1 MLKAWHLPVAPFIKV
16 QQDRLFITLWLS
28 GESLP
33 QRITLRAE
41 EDNEELS
48 LPMQRLRQAPQPG
61 VVAWRGE
68 ISLASGQP
76 RRRYSFKLLWADHQ
90 RWFTPQGF
98 TRFPPARLEQ
108 FAIDLPD
115 AGPQWVADQV
125 FYQIFPD
132 RFARSAARDA
142 DQDAVY
148 YHHAAG
154 REIVRKA
161 WDDPLTGEAGGST
174 FYGGDLDGIS
184 EKLPYLK
191 QLGVTALYLNPV
203 FAAPSVHKYD
213 TEDYRRVDPQF
224 GGDAALLRLRHN
236 TQRAGM
242 RMILDGVFNHTGD
255 SHPWFDR
262 HQQGSGGAGHD
273 PDSPWRDWF
282 TFSEEGQAH
291 NWLGYA
297 SLPKLDYRSTSLV
310 NEIYAGEDSIVR
322 HWLKAPWSMDGWRLD
337 VVHMLGEGGGARNN
351 LQHIAGITQAAK
363 QAQPEA
369 FVFGEHFGD
378 ARQWLQAD
386 AEDAAMNYRG
396 FTFPIWGFLANTD
409 ISYDP
414 QKIDAQTC
422 MAWMDNYRAGL
433 SHQQQLRMFNQLDS
447 HDTARFKSLLGKDV
461 ARLPLAVVWLFSW
474 PGVPC
479 IYYGDEVGVD
489 GNNDPFCRKPFP
501 WDPALQDTQLL
512 ALYQRMAKLRKAHQ
526 ALRYGGCQ
534 VIYAED
540 NVVVF
545 VRVYKQQRVLVAIN
559 RGEACEV
566 VIEDSPLLNV
576 AGLDAAGGRRRL
588 PGRGADPPGHLRQRL
603 VRPLMVELA
612 QQVAAEERLPPP
624 ALSQPIIPAAP
635 GHIGNILFPPAGD
648 AFLHQ
653 TAFYQPRASDM
664 ARQKAAAQ
672 PGAQ

>member
-363 QAQPEA
+363 QAQQKA

-534 VIYAED
+534 VVYAED

-576 AGLDAAGGRRRL
+576 AGWTLQEGAGAFQDGVLTLPAISANVWSGR
-588 PGRGADPPGHLRQRL
+588 
-603 VRPLMVELA
+603 
-612 QQVAAEERLPPP
+612 
-624 ALSQPIIPAAP
+624 
-635 GHIGNILFPPAGD
+635 
-648 AFLHQ
+648 
-653 TAFYQPRASDM
+653 
-664 ARQKAAAQ
+664 
-672 PGAQ
+672 

>member
-1 MLKAWHLPVAPFIKV
+1 MLKAWHLPVAPFIKE
-16 QQDRLFITLWLS
+16 QQERLVITLWLS
-28 GESLP
+28 GETMP

-48 LPMQRLRQAPQPG
+48 LPMQRLRQSPHAD

-68 ISLASGQP
+68 INLMNGQP
-76 RRRYSFKLLWADHQ
+76 RRRYSFKLLWADRQ
-90 RWFTPQGF
+90 LWFTPQGF
-98 TRFPPARLEQ
+98 QRFPPARLEQ
-108 FAIDLPD
+108 FAVDVPD
-115 AGPQWVADQV
+115 SGPQWVPDQV

-132 RFARSAARDA
+132 RFARSEAREA
-142 DQDAVY
+142 GQDEVY

-154 REIVRKA
+154 QDIVLKA
-161 WDDPLTGEAGGST
+161 WDEPLTGEAGGST

-203 FAAPSVHKYD
+203 FVAPSVHKYD
-213 TEDYRRVDPQF
+213 TADYRRVDPQF

-236 TQRAGM
+236 TQREGM
-242 RMILDGVFNHTGD
+242 RLILDGVFNHTGD

-262 HQQGSGGAGHD
+262 HQQASNGACHQ
-273 PDSPWRDWF
+273 PDSPWREWF
-282 TFSEEGQAH
+282 NFSPDGVAH

-297 SLPKLDYRSTSLV
+297 SLPKLDYRSSSLV
-310 NEIYAGEDSIVR
+310 NEIYAGEDSVVR

-337 VVHMLGEGGGARNN
+337 VVHMLGEDGGARNN
-351 LQHIAGITQAAK
+351 LRHIAGITQAAK
-363 QAQPEA
+363 REQPEA

-396 FTFPIWGFLANTD
+396 FTFPLWGFLANTD

-414 QKIDAQTC
+414 QHIDAQTC

-461 ARLPLAVVWLFSW
+461 ARLPLAVVWLFCW

-501 WDPALQDTQLL
+501 WDPALQDENLL
-512 ALYQRMAKLRKAHQ
+512 ALYKRMTTLRKGHQ

-559 RGEACEV
+559 RGHACEV
-566 VIEDSPLLNV
+566 VIDASPLLE
-576 AGLDAAGGRRRL
+576 GKTW
-588 PGRGADPPGHLRQRL
+588 QRK
-603 VRPLMVELA
+603 E
-612 QQVAAEERLPPP
+612 
-624 ALSQPIIPAAP
+624 
-635 GHIGNILFPPAGD
+635 GAGD
-648 AFLHQ
+648 MHDDVLSLPAIS
-653 TAFYQPRASDM
+653 ASVWCS
-664 ARQKAAAQ
+664 R
-672 PGAQ
+672 

>member
-115 AGPQWVADQV
+115 AGPQWVVDQV

-132 RFARSAARDA
+132 RFARSAAREA

-161 WDDPLTGEAGGST
+161 WDEPLTGEAGGST

-262 HQQGSGGAGHD
+262 HQQGSGGAGHY

-363 QAQPEA
+363 QTQPEA

-386 AEDAAMNYRG
+386 AEDSAMNYRG

-422 MAWMDNYRAGL
+422 MAWMDSYRAGL
-433 SHQQQLRMFNQLDS
+433 SQQQQLRMFNQLDS

-512 ALYQRMAKLRKAHQ
+512 ALYQRMAKLRKAQQ

-576 AGLDAAGGRRRL
+576 AGWTLLEGAGAFQDGVLTLPAISASVWSGR
-588 PGRGADPPGHLRQRL
+588 
-603 VRPLMVELA
+603 
-612 QQVAAEERLPPP
+612 
-624 ALSQPIIPAAP
+624 
-635 GHIGNILFPPAGD
+635 
-648 AFLHQ
+648 
-653 TAFYQPRASDM
+653 
-664 ARQKAAAQ
+664 
-672 PGAQ
+672 

>member
-161 WDDPLTGEAGGST
+161 WDEPLTGEAGGST
-174 FYGGDLDGIS
+174 FYGGDLDGVS

-262 HQQGSGGAGHD
+262 HQQGSGGAGHY

-363 QAQPEA
+363 QTQPES

-512 ALYQRMAKLRKAHQ
+512 ALYQRMAKLRKAQQ

-545 VRVYKQQRVLVAIN
+545 VRVYKLQRVLVAIN

-576 AGLDAAGGRRRL
+576 AGWTLLEGAGAFQDGVLTLPAISASVWSGR
-588 PGRGADPPGHLRQRL
+588 
-603 VRPLMVELA
+603 
-612 QQVAAEERLPPP
+612 
-624 ALSQPIIPAAP
+624 
-635 GHIGNILFPPAGD
+635 
-648 AFLHQ
+648 
-653 TAFYQPRASDM
+653 
-664 ARQKAAAQ
+664 
-672 PGAQ
+672 

>member
-1 MLKAWHLPVAPFIKV
+1 MLKAWHLPVAPFIKE
-16 QQDRLFITLWLS
+16 QQERLFITLWLS
-28 GESLP
+28 GDDLP
-33 QRITLRAE
+33 QRVTLRAE

-48 LPMQRLRQAPQPG
+48 LPMHRLRQEPHPG

-68 ISLASGQP
+68 INLASGQP
-76 RRRYSFKLLWADHQ
+76 RRRYSFKLLWADRQ

-98 TRFPPARLEQ
+98 NRFPPARLEQ
-108 FAIDLPD
+108 FAVDLPD
-115 AGPQWVADQV
+115 SGPQWVADQV

-132 RFARSAARDA
+132 RFARSETREAE
-142 DQDAVY
+142 QDRVY
-148 YHHAAG
+148 HHHAAG
-154 REIVRKA
+154 RDIVRKS
-161 WDDPLTGEAGGST
+161 WDEPLTGEAGGST

-203 FAAPSVHKYD
+203 FVAPSVHKYD

-224 GGDAALLRLRHN
+224 GGDGALLRLRHN
-236 TQRAGM
+236 TQREGM
-242 RMILDGVFNHTGD
+242 RLILDGVFNHTGD
-255 SHPWFDR
+255 SHAWFDR
-262 HQQGSGGAGHD
+262 HQRGSSGACHHA
-273 PDSPWRDWF
+273 DSPWRDWF
-282 TFSEEGQAH
+282 TISPEGEAH
-291 NWLGYA
+291 SWLGYS
-297 SLPKLDYRSTSLV
+297 SLPKLDYQSASLV

-337 VVHMLGEGGGARNN
+337 VVHMLGEGGGAHNN
-351 LQHIAGITQAAK
+351 LRHIAGITAAAK
-363 QAQPEA
+363 QTQPES

-396 FTFPIWGFLANTD
+396 FTFPLWGFLANTD

-422 MAWMDNYRAGL
+422 VAWMDNYRAGL

-447 HDTARFKSLLGKDV
+447 HDTARFKSLLGRDV
-461 ARLPLAVVWLFSW
+461 ARLPLAVVWLFCW

-501 WDPALQDTQLL
+501 WDPALQDTVLL
-512 ALYQRMAKLRKAHQ
+512 GLYKRMAKLRKANK

-534 VIYAED
+534 VIYAEE

-545 VRVYKQQRVLVAIN
+545 ARVYKQLRVLVAIN

-566 VIEDSPLLNV
+566 VVEDSPLLDV
-576 AGLDAAGGRRRL
+576 GAWQVQEGAGTLHDGVLSL
-588 PGRGADPPGHLRQRL
+588 PAISASVWFSRQ
-603 VRPLMVELA
+603 E
-612 QQVAAEERLPPP
+612 
-624 ALSQPIIPAAP
+624 
-635 GHIGNILFPPAGD
+635 
-648 AFLHQ
+648 
-653 TAFYQPRASDM
+653 
-664 ARQKAAAQ
+664 
-672 PGAQ
+672 

>member
-310 NEIYAGEDSIVR
+310 NE
-322 HWLKAPWSMDGWRLD
+322 M
-337 VVHMLGEGGGARNN
+337 
-351 LQHIAGITQAAK
+351 
-363 QAQPEA
+363 
-369 FVFGEHFGD
+369 
-378 ARQWLQAD
+378 
-386 AEDAAMNYRG
+386 
-396 FTFPIWGFLANTD
+396 
-409 ISYDP
+409 
-414 QKIDAQTC
+414 
-422 MAWMDNYRAGL
+422 WMDNYRAGL

-576 AGLDAAGGRRRL
+576 AGWTLQEGAGAFQDGVLTLPAISANVWSGR
-588 PGRGADPPGHLRQRL
+588 
-603 VRPLMVELA
+603 
-612 QQVAAEERLPPP
+612 
-624 ALSQPIIPAAP
+624 
-635 GHIGNILFPPAGD
+635 
-648 AFLHQ
+648 
-653 TAFYQPRASDM
+653 
-664 ARQKAAAQ
+664 
-672 PGAQ
+672 